1 MDTYSSSINQP
12 MTDFELSMKSQVKDI
27 RSLVSRHGAKVP
39 STFTLLD
46 SPAGTGFG
54 SNSNNGSNNGH
65 YNNGVTEDFSQQK
78 NVQLLFLCMEEPITE
93 NTLFATTLPTYG
105 EFYIILDI
113 IKGNF
118 KEMLSTR

>member
-1 MDTYSSSINQP
+1 MDNFWPYCGLA
-12 MTDFELSMKSQVKDI
+12 DAVLSTSEKK
-27 RSLVSRHGAKVP
+27 LPVP

-93 NTLFATTLPTYG
+93 NTLFATTLPTHG

-113 IKGNF
+113 IKV
-118 KEMLSTR
+118 

>member
-1 MDTYSSSINQP
+1 MDTYSNSINQP

-65 YNNGVTEDFSQQK
+65 YNNGITEDSSQQK

-93 NTLFATTLPTYG
+93 NTLFATTLPTHG
-105 EFYIILDI
+105 EFYIILNI

-118 KEMLSTR
+118 KEILFTR

>member
-1 MDTYSSSINQP
+1 MDTYSNSINQP

-46 SPAGTGFG
+46 SSAGTGFG

-65 YNNGVTEDFSQQK
+65 YNNGVTEDSSQQK

-93 NTLFATTLPTYG
+93 NTLFATTLPTHG
-105 EFYIILDI
+105 EFYMIHTYI
-113 IKGNF
+113 NF
-118 KEMLSTR
+118 RI

>member
-1 MDTYSSSINQP
+1 MDTYSNSINQP

-65 YNNGVTEDFSQQK
+65 YNNGVTEDSSQQK

-93 NTLFATTLPTYG
+93 NTLFATTLPTHG
-105 EFYIILDI
+105 EFYIISDI
-113 IKGNF
+113 IKLR
-118 KEMLSTR
+118 EL